1 MVSSSWMIRKDKSF
15 FKLQEYNSIK
25 YILSS
30 IYIENYKFLY
40 ENIIYY

>member
-1 MVSSSWMIRKDKSF
+1 MIRKDKSF
-15 FKLQEYNSIK
+15 FKLQEYSSIE

-40 ENIIYY
+40 EKTNTLYNNKY